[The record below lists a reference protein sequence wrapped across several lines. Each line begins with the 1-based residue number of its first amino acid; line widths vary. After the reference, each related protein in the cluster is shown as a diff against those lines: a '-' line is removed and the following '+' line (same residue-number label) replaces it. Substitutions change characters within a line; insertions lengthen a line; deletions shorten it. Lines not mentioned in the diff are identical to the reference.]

1 MVARGILFRWRTA
14 VRRRFFA
21 GRLIRPL
28 EGRCEDVVY
37 TGHWLVFPRTKRYSR
52 SMVMFLT
59 WLAKELGLEVNLDTL
74 DVMSSDQA
82 VAPVLRAKTAQ
93 KR

>member
-1 MVARGILFRWRTA
+1 
-14 VRRRFFA
+14 
-21 GRLIRPL
+21 L

-37 TGHWLVFPRTKRYSR
+37 TGHWLVFPRTKRYAR

-59 WLAKELGLEVNLDTL
+59 WLAKELGLEVNLDAL
-74 DVMSSDQA
+74 DVMSSGQM
-82 VAPVLRAKTAQ
+82 VTPLLRAKVGH